1 MCYFLRMKKIT
12 GDNKNPS
19 ICKLKYE
26 LSQCHC
32 LINLSLSPLEN
43 CLSLNIVN
51 FFYGHWSIYNLKVN
65 KVVFIDFFCFLIDS
79 TVWKVLIENWDSE
92 V

>member
-51 FFYGHWSIYNLKVN
+51 FFYNVKVN
-65 KVVFIDFFCFLIDS
+65 KVVFIDFFLFS
-79 TVWKVLIENWDSE
+79 YR
-92 V
+92 